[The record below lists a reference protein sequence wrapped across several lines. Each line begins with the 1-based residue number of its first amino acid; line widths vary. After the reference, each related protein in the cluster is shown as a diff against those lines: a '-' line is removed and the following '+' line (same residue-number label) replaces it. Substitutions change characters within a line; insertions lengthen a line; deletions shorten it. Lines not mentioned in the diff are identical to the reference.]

1 MPLLENIADPGHT
14 QRALTA
20 QGPGP
25 WPDIWY
31 LIDIVHISSEASIQS
46 HELRI
51 ETQRPDIMQFFGSRK
66 EPNKSLCGIS
76 VCVSVFN
83 PELKLSLALSLYLS
97 RHAMT
102 VSWLCHGCVMNV
114 SWICHECVLR
124 KVFWTPKH
132 SLCAVLAG
140 FGKQTSQ
147 LFQELHPGN
156 PGLKHWNWLAGEGS
170 ARADLFWVYKCLPII
185 LCILWIL
192 LEV

>member
-1 MPLLENIADPGHT
+1 MFLVQFLMGKIFYFIELVQKVDHCPVKCVSLSAINRKYSWLWTHSARTHCSGS
-14 QRALTA
+14 
-20 QGPGP
+20 GP

-31 LIDIVHISSEASIQS
+31 LIDIVHISSEASIRL

-102 VSWLCHGCVMNV
+102 VSWLGHGCVMNV

-132 SLCAVLAG
+132 SLCALEDDG
-140 FGKQTSQ
+140 
-147 LFQELHPGN
+147 
-156 PGLKHWNWLAGEGS
+156 GS
-170 ARADLFWVYKCLPII
+170 DLS
-185 LCILWIL
+185 
-192 LEV
+192 